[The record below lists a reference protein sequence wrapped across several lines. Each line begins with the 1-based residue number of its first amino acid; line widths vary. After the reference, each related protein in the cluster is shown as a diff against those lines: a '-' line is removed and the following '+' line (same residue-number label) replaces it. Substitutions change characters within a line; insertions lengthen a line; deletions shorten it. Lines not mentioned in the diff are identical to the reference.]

1 MKTATAIKKL
11 EKLGYEVTANGR
23 MITARKPNADETI
36 EFINQEEKAVAV
48 SIGTPGEDAEF
59 RTFVSSIG
67 MALKIAK

>member
-11 EKLGYEVTANGR
+11 EKLGYAVTVNGR
-23 MITARKPNADETI
+23 MITARKPNADESI